1 LHISPAPTYRDATAA
16 LGIEMARRREHGTFV
31 EVEGDQIHNVD
42 RKRGAGS
49 FQSTPSAPEILLAA
63 ASARVG
69 STSSASTT
77 PPIAS
82 GRRQPPLR
90 HSASSRTAS
99 TLRPVTS
106 LATSSGTLKIR
117 DGEARVVAAAA
128 RPVALR

>member
-49 FQSTPSAPEILLAA
+49 SRSTPRAPEILLA
-63 ASARVG
+63 
-69 STSSASTT
+69 SSSTT

-106 LATSSGTLKIR
+106 PATLSGTLKIR
-117 DGEARVVAAAA
+117 DGEAGASTPGGTRHAQTC
-128 RPVALR
+128 P